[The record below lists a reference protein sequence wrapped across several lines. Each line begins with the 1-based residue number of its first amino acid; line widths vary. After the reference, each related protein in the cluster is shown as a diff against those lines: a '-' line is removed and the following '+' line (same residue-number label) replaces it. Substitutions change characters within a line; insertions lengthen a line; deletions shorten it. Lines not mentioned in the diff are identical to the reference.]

1 MTAPWHTTYAVLLAS
16 ALASAQGPLGV
27 GPAGLVESIGLAG
40 PLANWAWGPLN
51 QGLAWPEALVGPAG
65 PMAAGVWRPLDH
77 GPARLAG
84 PMAEELWW
92 WWGGGSLDKWPSKCA
107 WRLGLGGRSLGGW
120 RDVRLFLGLLSLR
133 RCNRG
138 RRCCTHI

>member
-1 MTAPWHTTYAVLLAS
+1 MLKQGLCFGNMTAPWHTTYAVLLAS

-92 WWGGGSLDKWPSKCA
+92 WWGGEP
-107 WRLGLGGRSLGGW
+107 
-120 RDVRLFLGLLSLR
+120 
-133 RCNRG
+133 
-138 RRCCTHI
+138 